1 MEAVHDRRRPDQ
13 RLLDWTPRCRA
24 PRASRSATGSSR
36 TTSPAP
42 TATSASPR
50 RSRSPAT
57 RSSTASATTSGSASA
72 ATPPTSTPR
81 TRWSR
86 RPRSSASAPAPA
98 STCPVRRPAGSPT
111 ATGSA
116 PTTSRRRTTTA
127 SSAASRRPRTPAT
140 SSTSS
145 PASSASRAT
154 LYRAGDAVNFSI
166 GQGDTIVTPL
176 QLARGYAALSNGGT
190 LWAPTVAKAIVSP
203 EGKVLRR
210 IAPRKVGKVDVPKKY
225 LDYID
230 GALRERRQG
239 RHDGLEAR
247 RLPDRR
253 RHHPRQDRLRRGLR
267 QAVDRL
273 GRVLLQGLRR
283 GDDDQP
289 GRHRLGL
296 DR

>member
-1 MEAVHDRRRPDQ
+1 MTAGALTNGYSMDTTLPCSSGFQVGNRVFKNYESGAYGNIGFAKALEVSCNTFFYRVGYDFWQRFGSDPADIDAKDPLVEEAKEF
-13 RLLDWTPRCRA
+13 
-24 PRASRSATGSSR
+24 GFGSR
-36 TTSPAP
+36 TGIDLPGEAPGRIADRHWKQAYYESQKDYYCELSGKPQTQDTSDFVYKFA
-42 TATSASPR
+42 R
-50 RSRSPAT
+50 EFCLE
-57 RSSTASATTSGSASA
+57 GN
-72 ATPPTSTPR
+72 
-81 TRWSR
+81 
-86 RPRSSASAPAPA
+86 
-98 STCPVRRPAGSPT
+98 
-111 ATGSA
+111 
-116 PTTSRRRTTTA
+116 
-127 SSAASRRPRTPAT
+127 
-140 SSTSS
+140 
-145 PASSASRAT
+145 

-210 IAPRKVGKVDVPKKY
+210 IAPRKIGQGRRAGEVPR
-225 LDYID
+225 LHRRRS
-230 GALRERRQG
+230 RERRPG

-267 QAVDRL
+267 QAVDRV

-289 GRHRLGL
+289 GRHRLRL